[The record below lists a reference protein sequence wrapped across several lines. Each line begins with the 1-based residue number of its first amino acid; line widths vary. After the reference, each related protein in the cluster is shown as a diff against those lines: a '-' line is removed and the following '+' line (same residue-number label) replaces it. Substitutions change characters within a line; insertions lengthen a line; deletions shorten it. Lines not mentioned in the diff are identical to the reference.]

1 MCRSGI
7 PKEDVIIA
15 TAHTDTTMIDD
26 VYLHETVNDKGTR
39 LINSLK
45 KIKNSRLFKVEGT
58 DNMVDATMNKQE
70 TVKKPISTASV
81 ADNITFE
88 TLLDTQFFASSINK
102 AVELQSQVGHLKDGK
117 LCSYDNE
124 IASLISE
131 IEKFSQSSTSDSDVA
146 KQYVKQLSVGKL
158 SDLHEC
164 FREMIIKCIKIGIS
178 KDAIM
183 QFINKALEIGLLD
196 NARFTNIKEIT
207 TALLDKRNQD

>member
-1 MCRSGI
+1 
-7 PKEDVIIA
+7 
-15 TAHTDTTMIDD
+15 
-26 VYLHETVNDKGTR
+26 
-39 LINSLK
+39 
-45 KIKNSRLFKVEGT
+45 
-58 DNMVDATMNKQE
+58 MVDATMNKQE

-88 TLLDTQFFASSINK
+88 TLLDTQFFASKINK

-124 IASLISE
+124 IESLISE

-196 NARFTNIKEIT
+196 NERFINIKEIT